1 MFWRGRR
8 RLILDPDVD
17 LVIDYYKHLFPDFGL
32 HHFAVYKLLW
42 RVEPIP
48 VETIISETTFSK
60 TTIYSILRDLAL
72 SGLINKTNFSPIG
85 YYAVDPLK
93 TYNSNLKKV
102 LNKLEKGA
110 ERLEALIQNST
121 SLSGELY
128 LVKRDGGQQKLLIK
142 QTRESLDKV
151 EQLIAI
157 KKAVEEQLKEIE
169 KGKIKNIAVYR

>member
-1 MFWRGRR
+1 M
-8 RLILDPDVD
+8 
-17 LVIDYYKHLFPDFGL
+17 VIDYYKHLFPDFGL

-60 TTIYSILRDLAL
+60 TTIYGILRDLAL
-72 SGLINKTNFSPIG
+72 CGLINKTNFSPIG

-102 LNKLEKGA
+102 LNKLKKGA

-142 QTRESLDKV
+142 QTRETLNKT
-151 EQLIAI
+151 EQLLQI
-157 KKAVEEQLKEIE
+157 KKVVEEQLKEID
-169 KGKIKNIAVYR
+169 KQKIRPTVIYK

>member
-1 MFWRGRR
+1 V
-8 RLILDPDVD
+8 DPDVD

-128 LVKRDGGQQKLLIK
+128 LVKRDGGQQKILMKQNRTLLNNT
-142 QTRESLDKV
+142 Q
-151 EQLIAI
+151 QLLQI
-157 KKAVEEQLKEIE
+157 KKAVEEQLKEID
-169 KGKIKNIAVYR
+169 KGKIKNIVVYR